1 MANLIRFA
9 LGQRLMMSHR
19 SYAPAWERIRQC
31 SSVANRDAGASL
43 TAFPRRSVGT
53 IRMQCRT
60 RCVPYSAS
68 SQAPAWEFS
77 KGSTGAGRGLHP
89 RP

>member
-53 IRMQCRT
+53 II
-60 RCVPYSAS
+60 VIN
-68 SQAPAWEFS
+68 
-77 KGSTGAGRGLHP
+77 GAVALKANWLGAMNNG
-89 RP
+89 